1 VRKPRTTLHPHFLR
15 PEILAARPEP
25 GEHLLVY
32 QTSTR
37 NTALPEVLRRAG
49 RECRIYG
56 LKRYL
61 SADEVDGNLRY
72 RPFSEDGFIEDLRT
86 ARGVVAGG
94 GFTLMSECVG
104 LRRPMLSVPVG
115 GQFEQVMN
123 ARYLES
129 MGYGLARDT
138 LGPEAVDDFLAGLPA
153 FAAALQARPPDDP
166 DGAVTALEAALARAV
181 DPAPGA

>member
-1 VRKPRTTLHPHFLR
+1 
-15 PEILAARPEP
+15 
-25 GEHLLVY
+25 
-32 QTSTR
+32 
-37 NTALPEVLRRAG
+37 
-49 RECRIYG
+49 
-56 LKRYL
+56 
-61 SADEVDGNLRY
+61 
-72 RPFSEDGFIEDLRT
+72 
-86 ARGVVAGG
+86 
-94 GFTLMSECVG
+94 MSECVG